1 MGLIKAALGAAGGT
15 LADQWKE
22 FFYCDAIDN
31 DVLAVK
37 GQKRTSKRSS
47 NTKGS
52 DNIITTGSG
61 IAVADGQC
69 MMIVEQGKIVD
80 ICAEPG
86 EYTYDASTEPSILSG
101 NLGDAIMNTFHTIG
115 KRFTFGGEAP
125 KDQRVYYFNTKEL
138 IDNKFG
144 TPNPIPF
151 RVVDSKIG
159 LDLDVS
165 VRCSGVY
172 SYKIADPLLFYTNVC
187 GNVEQEYTR
196 DELDS
201 QLKTEFVSALQ
212 PAFGRLSDLELRPNQ
227 IVTHNTDLENAM
239 NTALSE
245 KWGALRG
252 LKVVSIALGSVTLP
266 DEDAEMIKQAQ
277 RAAIMR
283 DPTMAAAT
291 LVGAQADAMKTAAGN
306 SAGAMT
312 GFMGLG
318 MAMNAGGGMNAQN
331 LFAMGQQQQQAQ
343 QQQAPATPAAPA
355 ADGWKCACGAT
366 VSGNFCPNC
375 GGKKPQPQPAAGAW
389 KCKCGAMATG
399 KFCPECGSQK
409 PADED
414 GWTCSC
420 GALNKGKF
428 CQSCGAKK
436 PEGAPLYR
444 CDKCGWEPEDPTNPP
459 KFCPECGDI
468 FDDNDRK

>member
-1 MGLIKAALGAAGGT
+1 MGLIKAGIGALGGT

-22 FFYCDAIDN
+22 FFYCESMPKE
-31 DVLAVK
+31 VLVTK
-37 GQKRTSKRSS
+37 GQKRISGRSS
-47 NTKGS
+47 NTKGN
-52 DNIITTGSG
+52 DNIISNGSG

-69 MMIVEQGKIVD
+69 MIIVEQGKVVEV
-80 ICAEPG
+80 CAEPG
-86 EYTYDASTEPSILSG
+86 EFTYDTSTEPSIFSG
-101 NLGDAIMNTFHTIG
+101 NLGESILASFKTIG
-115 KRFTFGGEAP
+115 KRFTYGGDTG

-159 LDLDVS
+159 LDVDVS

-172 SYKIADPLLFYTNVC
+172 SYKIANPLLFYTNVC

-196 DELDS
+196 DELEG
-201 QLKTEFVSALQ
+201 QLKTEFISALQ
-212 PAFGRLSDLELRPNQ
+212 PAFGKLSDLELRPNQ
-227 IVTHNTDLENAM
+227 IVSHNTELEEAM
-239 NTALSE
+239 NVALSA
-245 KWGALRG
+245 KWGELRG
-252 LKVVSIALGSVTLP
+252 LKIVSIALGSVTLP
-266 DEDAEMIKQAQ
+266 DEDADMIKQAQ
-277 RAAIMR
+277 RVAIMR
-283 DPTMAAAT
+283 DPSMAGAT

-312 GFMGLG
+312 GFMGMG
-318 MAMNAGGGMNAQN
+318 MAMNAGGMNAQN
-331 LFAMGQQQQQAQ
+331 LFAMGQQQAQQRAQQQAQ
-343 QQQAPATPAAPA
+343 QQAPA
-355 ADGWKCACGAT
+355 
-366 VSGNFCPNC
+366 S
-375 GGKKPQPQPAAGAW
+375 PAAGTW
-389 KCKCGAMATG
+389 KCTCGTIATG

-409 PADED
+409 PADES

-420 GALNKGKF
+420 GAVNKGKF
-428 CQSCGAKK
+428 CQNCGAKK